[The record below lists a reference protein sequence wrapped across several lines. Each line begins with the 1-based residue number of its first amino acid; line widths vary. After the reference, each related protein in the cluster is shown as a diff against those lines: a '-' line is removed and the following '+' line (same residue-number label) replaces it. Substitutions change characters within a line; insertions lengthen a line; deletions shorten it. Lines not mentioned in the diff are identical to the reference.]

1 MTAEDVAKRF
11 KDICDFDRK
20 SDYPTRA
27 DETFSKIMEYR
38 ESVKAKL

>member
-1 MTAEDVAKRF
+1 MTPEGVAAKW
-11 KDICDFDRK
+11 KEITDFDRK

-38 ESVKAKL
+38 DTINAKL